1 MIMRCIR
8 TLTAAELP
16 KYRDHL
22 LRLDAEDR
30 RLRFGFIIDDEGI
43 CEHVRQLD
51 PQTNRV
57 IVQIDDDLRVVG
69 AAHIALADGGA
80 VEFAVSVDR
89 AWRGRGIGAQL
100 FDQAVLRARN
110 RGMRRAYVYS
120 LVDNQV
126 MRHLALKAGME
137 IHSEAGESEACLAL
151 PPPTTLSLLREVASE
166 RWGMYD
172 YSVKA
177 SRRNWRSLRP
187 LPAI

>member
-51 PQTNRV
+51 PQTNRI

-69 AAHIALADGGA
+69 AAHIAPADGGA

-89 AWRGRGIGAQL
+89 AWRGRGVGTQL

-126 MRHLALKAGME
+126 MRHLARKAGME

-177 SRRNWRSLRP
+177 SRRNWRPLRP

>member
-1 MIMRCIR
+1 MMMRCIH
-8 TLTAAELP
+8 TLAAAELP

-30 RLRFGFIIDDEGI
+30 RLRFGFIIDDAGI
-43 CEHVRQLD
+43 SKHVRQLD
-51 PQTNRV
+51 LRTDRI
-57 IVQIDDDLRVVG
+57 IVQIDDDLRVIG
-69 AAHIALADGGA
+69 AAHLARADGGA

-89 AWRGRGIGAQL
+89 AWRGHGLGAQL
-100 FDQAVLRARN
+100 FDQAMVRARN
-110 RGMRRAYVYS
+110 RGMRRAYIYS

-126 MRHLALKAGME
+126 MRHLARKAGME

-151 PPPTTLSLLREVASE
+151 PPPTPLSLLRELASE

-177 SRRNWRSLRP
+177 NRRGWRP
-187 LPAI
+187 LVALPAV